1 MNEKSMVAVMAEGTL
16 AAPGNSRSVAVWLL
30 VVCAA
35 IFIMVVIGGITRLT
49 HSGLSMVEWDPI
61 MGFIPPLTQA
71 EWEDTFQKYQ
81 QFPEYRLNTGMDL
94 AWFKSIFWMEYFHRL
109 WGRAIGLIFLVPFLY
124 FLARGKIGRPMIPK
138 MIGVFVLGGLQG
150 LLGWYMVKSG
160 LVDNPYVSQ
169 YRLSAHLIAAFI
181 IYGYIFWVA
190 LGLLFPKPEKI
201 PSSAGR
207 LQRLA
212 WIVTGWLAITA
223 ISGGFVAGLKA
234 GFAYNTFPL
243 MYGKFIPEDMFMLD
257 PWYLNFFE
265 NIAAVQFDHRI
276 LAETLAVA
284 IILLWSLSRR
294 YPLPR
299 RARLGFHLLLVM
311 AVLQVTLGIATLLYV
326 VPVWLAVTHQ
336 AGALVLFT
344 LALAVCHSLRA
355 ECTRPAENRRVLP
368 GAV

>member
-1 MNEKSMVAVMAEGTL
+1 MATVMAEGTL
-16 AAPGNSRSVAVWLL
+16 AAPGNSRPVAVWLL

-35 IFIMVVIGGITRLT
+35 IFVMVVIGGITRLT

-71 EWEDTFQKYQ
+71 EWEDTFQKYR
-81 QFPEYRLNTGMDL
+81 QFPEYQLNTSMDL
-94 AWFKSIFWMEYFHRL
+94 AAFKSIFWMEYFHRL
-109 WGRAIGLIFLVPFLY
+109 WGRAIGLIFFVPFLY
-124 FLARGKIGRPMIPK
+124 FLAKGKISRPMFPN
-138 MIGVFVLGGLQG
+138 MIIIFVLGGMQG
-150 LLGWYMVKSG
+150 LLGWYMVQSG

-190 LGLLFPKPEKI
+190 LGLLFPRPEMI
-201 PSSAGR
+201 PTGTGL

-212 WIVTGWLAITA
+212 WIMTGLLAITV

-276 LAETLAVA
+276 LAEALVVA
-284 IILLWSLSRR
+284 IILLWYMSRR
-294 YPLPR
+294 YQLPR
-299 RARLGFHLLLVM
+299 RARIGFHSLLAM
-311 AVLQVTLGIATLLYV
+311 AVVQVTLGITTLLYV

-336 AGALVLFT
+336 AGALILFT
-344 LALAVCHSLRA
+344 LALAVCHSLSARS
-355 ECTRPAENRRVLP
+355 
-368 GAV
+368 